1 VKIRHLAATAVTAST
16 ATLGVLSLGASAQT
30 DEEGLTPLGV
40 YDTGEEGGS
49 EIIAFDPATDRLFTT
64 NGADQT
70 IDVIDISDPSAPSL
84 VTQLDVSSY
93 GDGIQ
98 SVAVGDGVI
107 AAAVKHADGAG
118 AGTVVLFSTAGVF
131 DTSYTVGVLPD
142 SIAFTPDGRYIV
154 VANEAEPV
162 CTDDDESV
170 LDVDPEGTVSVID
183 TTNDSVATADFN
195 AFDGTEAALAA
206 EGIRIFFPGSSVSQD
221 LEPEYVAIT
230 PDGTTAHVTLQENNA
245 IAVVDI
251 ATATVTDL
259 VPLGFKDH
267 SVDGNGIDPSN
278 RDEAEAI
285 ATWNV
290 LGMYQPDAIAVA
302 EIDGTIYTVSA
313 NEGDARDYDCYSEE
327 ARVKDFDL
335 ASPPYAA
342 TDGDE
347 ENLGRLKTTT
357 AFPTQLNGDDELEQ
371 VYAYGARSFTIRT
384 TDGTIVFD
392 SGDDFE
398 QQLVGTDFFNLDE
411 DETDGRSDDK
421 GPEPEALA
429 VGVVEGRT
437 FAFIG
442 LERSGGVMMY
452 DISDPT
458 APEFIDYVNTAETVP
473 DGAEAL
479 VTGGGDVAPEGIAF
493 ISATDSPT
501 GEPMLAVSF
510 EVSGTSRLIGIDVQ
524 TAPTTTTVPPT
535 TAAPTTTVAPA
546 TTVEPT
552 TTVPATTAATTTT
565 TVVPTRELP
574 ATGSQDSTGN
584 LALAALAL
592 VLGGTGVLAA
602 SRRRSL

>member
-1 VKIRHLAATAVTAST
+1 MKTRQLAATAVIAST
-16 ATLGVLSLGASAQT
+16 ASLGVLSLGASAQT
-30 DEEGLTPLGV
+30 EEEGLTPLGV
-40 YDTGEEGGS
+40 YDSGEEAGS
-49 EIIAFDPATDRLFTT
+49 EIIAFDPGTDQLFTT

-70 IDVIDISDPSAPSL
+70 IDVIDVSDPAAPSL

-107 AAAVKHADGAG
+107 AAAVKNADDTMP
-118 AGTVVLFSTAGVF
+118 GTVVVFTTAGTFV
-131 DTSYTVGVLPD
+131 TSYPVGVLPD

-170 LDVDPEGTVSVID
+170 LDVDPEGTISVID

-245 IAVVDI
+245 VAVVDI

-259 VPLGFKDH
+259 VPLGYKDH
-267 SVDGNGIDPSN
+267 SIAGNGIDPSN
-278 RDEAEAI
+278 RDDAEAI

-290 LGMYQPDAIAVA
+290 LGMYMPDAIAAV
-302 EIDGTIYTVSA
+302 EIDGTVYTVSA
-313 NEGDARDYDCYSEE
+313 NEGDTRDYDCYSEE
-327 ARVKDFDL
+327 ARVEDHGL
-335 ASPPYAA
+335 AEPPYAA
-342 TDGDE
+342 TDADE
-347 ENLGRLKTTT
+347 GNLGRLKTTT
-357 AFPTQLNGDDELEQ
+357 AFPTTFNIHDEIEQ

-398 QQLVGTDFFNLDE
+398 QQLVGTDFFNLDD

-458 APEFIDYVNTAETVP
+458 APEFIDYLNTAETVP
-473 DGAEAL
+473 DDAASI
-479 VTGGGDVAPEGIAF
+479 VTGGGDVAPEGMAF
-493 ISATDSPT
+493 ISADDSPT

-524 TAPTTTTVPPT
+524 TAPTTTTTVPPT
-535 TAAPTTTVAPA
+535 TTAPA
-546 TTVEPT
+546 TTVAPT
-552 TTVPATTAATTTT
+552 TTAAPATTAATTTT
-565 TVVPTRELP
+565 TAAPTLELP
-574 ATGSQDSTGN
+574 ATGSQESTGN

-592 VLGGTGVLAA
+592 VVGGTGVLAA
-602 SRRRSL
+602 SRRRSA